1 MSQGK
6 RKRSKSKGGLFDD
19 LEPLSDFE
27 IDERVAALRA
37 SMEATERELKR
48 VEQERAAEI
57 TLVQSLREIQEST
70 RGVS

>member
-6 RKRSKSKGGLFDD
+6 RKRSKSKDGLFDD

-57 TLVQSLREIQEST
+57 TLVQSLREIS
-70 RGVS
+70 